1 MADAIAIKSV
11 KPYQRPLNPSDLNEN
26 LTSMQA
32 AIFSGTILQNRYHI
46 LSLLGQG
53 GFGRTY
59 LAEDQGRFNER
70 CALKEFIP
78 AQNGSH
84 AQVKS
89 LELFQREAAILYQ
102 IQHPQIPQFRATF
115 EQEGRLFLVQDYV
128 AGKTYRTLLEE
139 YKAAGKRFS
148 ETEVLQLMQQLLP
161 ILDYIHSQGI
171 IHRDISPENIIRRES
186 DRWPVLI
193 DFGVVKELATLIQ
206 FPEQGAAATTVGK
219 LGYAPS
225 EQMQTGRAYPSSD
238 LYALAVTAVV
248 LLTVREP
255 QDLFDDV
262 KLVWHWERFVP
273 HPVQPELVRVLNR
286 MLSYKPGDR
295 YQYAKE
301 VQLVLGQLTA
311 QRPIPQRHDPSGSE
325 LATIAVGRNPVGS
338 PSLDPNAPGPG
349 ISPASDSLFDH
360 PIAIALGIFAII
372 LLSGLGSWNV
382 VRSFLKLDRPDV
394 QENPA
399 PLFSTVESD
408 LPEATIPPIPSPLP
422 DSTPTPSPNPD
433 STPSPEDTS
442 SNPLLIPG
450 IPRPGSQPP
459 EPPPPADPI
468 ISTIPL
474 NVGTG
479 VTTAVEGTV
488 EENEIIKYIVSGT
501 AGEVLSASL
510 ANRGILMNVW
520 GPNRQALGESRG
532 VKQWTGRLQETGEY
546 EIELFSLPGFSP
558 SNFDLRITRAS
569 RASTDPA
576 SAPPVSS
583 QEQSPVPPERLEST
597 PSPAPSPTPTIP
609 QSRPEPTPAP
619 SPPPRPEPTPAPR
632 PIPVPTPSSDPTPGI
647 DIQRVQVSGGS
658 SRQMSGRTRSQRKR
672 YVVNVNRGQSLRVSV
687 VSGAIGL
694 DIRYPNG
701 QLVEEGALL
710 VQWQTQVS
718 VPGDYKIDIAAGA
731 GINYEIEI
739 SVSD

>member
-1 MADAIAIKSV
+1 
-11 KPYQRPLNPSDLNEN
+11 
-26 LTSMQA
+26 MQT

-78 AQNGSH
+78 TQNGSH

-115 EQEGRLFLVQDYV
+115 EQAGRLFLVQDYV

-139 YKAAGKRFS
+139 YKSTGKRFS

-206 FPEQGAAATTVGK
+206 FPEQGTAATTVGK

-248 LLTVREP
+248 LLTGREP

-262 KLVWHWERFVP
+262 KLLWHWERFVP

-301 VQLVLGQLTA
+301 VQLVLAQLTP
-311 QRPIPQRHDPSGSE
+311 QRPIPQGNDPTGSE

-338 PSLDPNAPGPG
+338 APSLDPYSPPPG
-349 ISPASDSLFDH
+349 ISPTSDSLFDH

-399 PLFSTVESD
+399 PLFSNVESD
-408 LPEATIPPIPSPLP
+408 REPATIPPL
-422 DSTPTPSPNPD
+422 PSPNPD
-433 STPSPEDTS
+433 STTTAPPTPNSTPSTPGTS

-450 IPRPGSQPP
+450 IPRPGSPQP

-474 NVGTG
+474 NVDTG

-488 EENEIIKYIVSGT
+488 EENEIIKYVVSGT
-501 AGEVLSASL
+501 AGEVLSATL
-510 ANRGILMNVW
+510 ANRGILMNLW
-520 GPNRQALGESRG
+520 GPNRIALGESRG
-532 VKQWTGRLQETGEY
+532 VTQWTGRLPETGEY

-558 SNFDLRITRAS
+558 SNFELRITRAS
-569 RASTDPA
+569 RASTA
-576 SAPPVSS
+576 AESTPPVLLGD
-583 QEQSPVPPERLEST
+583 QSPVPPERLESI
-597 PSPAPSPTPTIP
+597 PSPAPSLSPP
-609 QSRPEPTPAP
+609 SRPEPTPAP
-619 SPPPRPEPTPAPR
+619 SPPPRREPTPDPR
-632 PIPVPTPSSDPTPGI
+632 AIPVPTPTPDPTPGI
-647 DIQRVQVSGGS
+647 DIQRVQLSGGS
-658 SRQMSGRTRSQRKR
+658 SRQMSGRTTSQPKR
-672 YVVNVNRGQSLRVSV
+672 YVVNVNRGQILKVAV

-701 QLVEEGALL
+701 QLVEDGAML
-710 VQWQTQVS
+710 VQWQGQVS
-718 VPGDYKIDIAAGA
+718 VPGDYKIDVAAAA

-739 SVSD
+739 SVSN

>member
-1 MADAIAIKSV
+1 M
-11 KPYQRPLNPSDLNEN
+11 P
-26 LTSMQA
+26 T

-89 LELFQREAAILYQ
+89 QELFQREAAILYQ

-115 EQEGRLFLVQDYV
+115 EEEGRLFLVQDYV

-139 YKAAGKRFS
+139 YKSAGRRFS
-148 ETEVLQLMQQLLP
+148 EAEVLQLMQQLLP
-161 ILDYIHSQGI
+161 ILDYIHTQGI

-206 FPEQGAAATTVGK
+206 FPEQGTAATTVGK

-238 LYALAVTAVV
+238 LYALAVTCVV

-262 KLVWHWERFVP
+262 KLVWHWERFVA
-273 HPVQPELVRVLNR
+273 HPIQPELVRVLNR

-301 VQLVLGQLTA
+301 VQLVLAQLTA
-311 QRPIPQRHDPSGSE
+311 HRPIPQRTDPTASE
-325 LATIAVGRNPVGS
+325 LATIAVGRNPVAS
-338 PSLDPNAPGPG
+338 PSLDPNSPGPA
-349 ISPASDSLFDH
+349 ISPSSDSLLDH
-360 PIAIALGIFAII
+360 PIAIALGIFTII

-399 PLFSTVESD
+399 PLFSNVESD
-408 LPEATIPPIPSPLP
+408 LQPAPIPPLSSSIPN
-422 DSTPTPSPNPD
+422 STTTPSPNPN
-433 STPSPEDTS
+433 STPSTPATS
-442 SNPLLIPG
+442 SNPLLNPRV
-450 IPRPGSQPP
+450 PRPGSQEP

-474 NVGTG
+474 NVTNG

-488 EENEIIKYIVSGT
+488 EENEIIKYIVPGT

-520 GPNRQALGESRG
+520 GPNRMALGESRG
-532 VKQWTGRLQETGEY
+532 VTQWAGRLQETGDY

-558 SNFDLRITRAS
+558 SNFELRITRAT
-569 RASTDPA
+569 RASSTPE
-576 SAPPVSS
+576 SAPPGSLGA
-583 QEQSPVPPERLEST
+583 QSPVPPESLEST
-597 PSPAPSPTPTIP
+597 PRPAPSPTP
-609 QSRPEPTPAP
+609 Q
-619 SPPPRPEPTPAPR
+619 PRPEPTPDPGSPTRPEPTPDSR
-632 PIPVPTPSSDPTPGI
+632 PIPVPTPTSDPTAGLE
-647 DIQRVQVSGGS
+647 IQRVDLSGGS
-658 SRQMSGRTRSQRKR
+658 NRQINGRTTSQQKR
-672 YVVNVNRGQSLRVSV
+672 YVVNVNRGQILKVAV
-687 VSGAIGL
+687 VSGAVGL
-694 DIRYPNG
+694 DIRYPSG
-701 QLVEEGALL
+701 QMVEDGAML
-710 VQWQTQVS
+710 VQWQSQVS
-718 VPGDYKIDIAAGA
+718 VPGDYKIDVAAGA

-739 SVSD
+739 SLID

>member
-1 MADAIAIKSV
+1 
-11 KPYQRPLNPSDLNEN
+11 
-26 LTSMQA
+26 MQT

-78 AQNGSH
+78 TQNGSH

-139 YKAAGKRFS
+139 YKSAAARFS
-148 ETEVLQLMQQLLP
+148 ESEVLQLMQQLLP

-206 FPEQGAAATTVGK
+206 FPEQGTAATTLGK

-238 LYALAVTAVV
+238 LYALAVTCVV
-248 LLTVREP
+248 LLTGREP

-262 KLVWHWERFVP
+262 KLMWHWERFVS
-273 HPVQPELVRVLNR
+273 HGIQPELVRVLNR

-311 QRPIPQRHDPSGSE
+311 QRPIPQHNDPSGSE

-338 PSLDPNAPGPG
+338 PTLHPNAPRPG
-349 ISPASDSLFDH
+349 ISSSSDSLFDH
-360 PIAIALGIFAII
+360 PIAIALGIFAIV

-382 VRSFLKLDRPDV
+382 VRSFLKLDRPEV

-399 PLFSTVESD
+399 PLFSNVESD
-408 LPEATIPPIPSPLP
+408 LEPPSIPPIPSPLP

-433 STPSPEDTS
+433 STPSTPSTS

-450 IPRPGSQPP
+450 IPRPGSQQP
-459 EPPPPADPI
+459 EPPPPSDPI

-474 NVGTG
+474 NVGAG

-510 ANRGILMNVW
+510 ATRGILMNVW
-520 GPNRQALGESRG
+520 GPNRQPLGESRG
-532 VKQWTGRLQETGEY
+532 ITQWTGRLQETGEY

-569 RASTDPA
+569 RASTDPE
-576 SAPPVSS
+576 SAPPVSP
-583 QEQSPVPPERLEST
+583 QDQSPVPPERLEST
-597 PSPAPSPTPTIP
+597 PSPAPSPTPPIP

-619 SPPPRPEPTPAPR
+619 SQEPRPEPTPAPR
-632 PIPVPTPSSDPTPGI
+632 PIPVPTPSTAPTPEI

-658 SRQMSGRTRSQRKR
+658 SRQSGRTTNQPTR
-672 YVVNVNRGQSLRVSV
+672 YVVNVNRGQILKVSA

-701 QLVEEGALL
+701 QLVEDGAML
-710 VQWQTQVS
+710 VQWQGQVS
-718 VPGDYKIDIAAGA
+718 VSGDYKIDVAAGA
-731 GINYEIEI
+731 GINYEVEI

>member
-1 MADAIAIKSV
+1 
-11 KPYQRPLNPSDLNEN
+11 
-26 LTSMQA
+26 MQT

-139 YKAAGKRFS
+139 YKSAGKRFS

-186 DRWPVLI
+186 DRSPVLI

-206 FPEQGAAATTVGK
+206 FPEQRTAATTVGK

-248 LLTVREP
+248 LLTGREP

-273 HPVQPELVRVLNR
+273 HPVQPELARVLNR

-301 VQLVLGQLTA
+301 VQLVLAQLTT
-311 QRPIPQRHDPSGSE
+311 QRPIPQHNNPTGSE
-325 LATIAVGRNPVGS
+325 LATIAVGRNPLAS
-338 PSLDPNAPGPG
+338 PSLDPNSPRPG
-349 ISPASDSLFDH
+349 ISPSSDSLFDH

-382 VRSFLKLDRPDV
+382 VRSFLKLDRPEV

-399 PLFSTVESD
+399 PLFSNVESE
-408 LPEATIPPIPSPLP
+408 LSEPTIPPIPSPLP
-422 DSTPTPSPNPD
+422 NSPTTPSPNPD
-433 STPSPEDTS
+433 STPSRPATS

-450 IPRPGSQPP
+450 IRRPGSQQT

-474 NVGTG
+474 NIANG

-488 EENEIIKYIVSGT
+488 EENEIIKYIVPGT

-520 GPNRQALGESRG
+520 GPNRMALGESRG
-532 VKQWTGRLQETGEY
+532 VTQWTGRLQETGEY

-558 SNFDLRITRAS
+558 SNFQLRITRAS
-569 RASTDPA
+569 RAA
-576 SAPPVSS
+576 SIPESGPPGSVA
-583 QEQSPVPPERLEST
+583 EPSPVPPESLESI
-597 PSPAPSPTPTIP
+597 PSPAPRPNPQSRPEPVPSPSP
-609 QSRPEPTPAP
+609 QSRPEPTPD
-619 SPPPRPEPTPAPR
+619 SR
-632 PIPVPTPSSDPTPGI
+632 PIPVPTPTSDPTPGI
-647 DIQRVQVSGGS
+647 EIQRVQVSGGS
-658 SRQMSGRTRSQRKR
+658 SRQITGRTTSQQKR
-672 YVVNVNRGQSLRVSV
+672 YLVNVNSGQILKVSV

-694 DIRYPNG
+694 DIHDPNG
-701 QLVEEGALL
+701 QMVEDGAML
-710 VQWQTQVS
+710 VQWQAPVS
-718 VPGDYKIDIAAGA
+718 VPGDYKIDVAAGA

-739 SVSD
+739 SISD

>member
-1 MADAIAIKSV
+1 
-11 KPYQRPLNPSDLNEN
+11 
-26 LTSMQA
+26 MQT

-89 LELFQREAAILYQ
+89 QELFQREAAILYQ

-115 EQEGRLFLVQDYV
+115 EEGGRLFLVQDYV

-139 YKAAGKRFS
+139 YKSAGKRFS

-206 FPEQGAAATTVGK
+206 FPEQGTAATTVGK

-238 LYALAVTAVV
+238 LYALAVSAVV
-248 LLTVREP
+248 LLTGREP

-273 HPVQPELVRVLNR
+273 HSVQPELVRVLNR

-301 VQLVLGQLTA
+301 VQLVLAQLTP
-311 QRPIPQRHDPSGSE
+311 QRPILQRNNPTVSE
-325 LATIAVGRNPVGS
+325 LATIAVGQNPVVS
-338 PSLDPNAPGPG
+338 RTLNPNSLRAG
-349 ISPASDSLFDH
+349 ISSSSDSPFDH
-360 PIAIALGIFAII
+360 PIAIALGILAII

-382 VRSFLKLDRPDV
+382 VRSFLKLDPPDV

-399 PLFSTVESD
+399 PLFSNVESD
-408 LPEATIPPIPSPLP
+408 LEPSTVPPIPSSIPN
-422 DSTPTPSPNPD
+422 STTTPSPNPN
-433 STPSPEDTS
+433 STPSTPATS

-450 IPRPGSQPP
+450 VPRPGAQQP

-474 NVGTG
+474 NIADG

-488 EENEIIKYIVSGT
+488 EENEIIKYIVPGT

-510 ANRGILMNVW
+510 VNRGILMNVW
-520 GPNRQALGESRG
+520 GPNRMALGESRG
-532 VKQWTGRLQETGEY
+532 VTQWTGKLPETGEY

-569 RASTDPA
+569 RPLTPSE
-576 SAPPVSS
+576 SAPPVSR
-583 QEQSPVPPERLEST
+583 QEQPPVPSESLEPIPT
-597 PSPAPSPTPTIP
+597 PAPSPSPPTRAE
-609 QSRPEPTPAP
+609 STPAP
-619 SPPPRPEPTPAPR
+619 SPPPRPEPTPAPS
-632 PIPVPTPSSDPTPGI
+632 PIPVPTPTSEPTPAGV
-647 DIQRVQVSGGS
+647 DMQRVQVSEGS
-658 SRQMSGRTRSQRKR
+658 NLQMSGRTTSQPKR
-672 YVVNVNRGQSLRVSV
+672 YVVNVNRGQILKVSV

-701 QLVEEGALL
+701 EIVEDGGML
-710 VQWQTQVS
+710 VQWQGQASVS
-718 VPGDYKIDIAAGA
+718 GDYKIDVAAGA

-739 SVSD
+739 SVND

>member
-1 MADAIAIKSV
+1 
-11 KPYQRPLNPSDLNEN
+11 
-26 LTSMQA
+26 MQT

-78 AQNGSH
+78 APNGSH

-115 EQEGRLFLVQDYV
+115 EEEGRLFLVQDYV

-139 YKAAGKRFS
+139 YKSAGKRFS

-161 ILDYIHSQGI
+161 ILDYIHTQGI

-206 FPEQGAAATTVGK
+206 FPEQGTAATTVGK

-248 LLTVREP
+248 LLTAREP

-273 HPVQPELVRVLNR
+273 HPVQPELARILNR

-311 QRPIPQRHDPSGSE
+311 QRPIPQHNDPAGSE

-338 PSLDPNAPGPG
+338 PSLDPHAPRPG
-349 ISPASDSLFDH
+349 ISSSSDSLFDH
-360 PIAIALGIFAII
+360 PIAIALGIFTII

-399 PLFSTVESD
+399 PLFSNVESD
-408 LPEATIPPIPSPLP
+408 LEPAPLPPIPLPNP
-422 DSTPTPSPNPD
+422 DSTPTPTPNPD
-433 STPSPEDTS
+433 STPATPGTS
-442 SNPLLIPG
+442 SNPLQIPG
-450 IPRPGSQPP
+450 IPRPGSQQP

-468 ISTIPL
+468 ISSIPL

-510 ANRGILMNVW
+510 ANPGILMNVW

-569 RASTDPA
+569 RASTA
-576 SAPPVSS
+576 SESAPPNSLGD
-583 QEQSPVPPERLEST
+583 QSPVPPERLEST
-597 PSPAPSPTPTIP
+597 PSPAPSPTPPISP
-609 QSRPEPTPAP
+609 ESRPEPTPAP

-658 SRQMSGRTRSQRKR
+658 SRQMSGRTTNQPTR

-701 QLVEEGALL
+701 QLVEDGAML
-710 VQWQTQVS
+710 VQWQGQVS
-718 VPGDYKIDIAAGA
+718 VPGDYKIDVAAGA